1 MKGILTRK
9 LGMSQFI
16 SPESGEVSPV
26 TVLEAPANTVLQV
39 KKTDKDGYKAVVIGA
54 FERKNFGK
62 NDNKKYK
69 FIQELSLAGD
79 EELKKG
85 DKITLE
91 SLKEIKT
98 VKVTGTSKG
107 KGFSGVVRKYNFGRG
122 RETHGSHHHREPGS
136 VGTCAKPGRILRGKK
151 MPGQYGNTQVTIRST
166 EIVDIDLDKNLI
178 ALRGSVPG
186 AVNSFIFLQ
195 EN

>member
-39 KKTDKDGYKAVVIGA
+39 KNSDKDGYKAVVLGA

-69 FIQELSLAGD
+69 FIQELSLEG
-79 EELKKG
+79 ENSLKKG
-85 DKITLE
+85 DLITLE
-91 SLKEIKT
+91 SLKEVKT

-107 KGFSGVVRKYNFGRG
+107 RGFTGVIKRYNFGRG
-122 RETHGSHHHREPGS
+122 KETHGSHHHREPGS

-151 MPGQYGNTQVTIRST
+151 MPGQHGNSQVTIRST
-166 EIVDIDLDKNLI
+166 EIVDIDLEKNLI
-178 ALRGSVPG
+178 AIKGAVPG
-186 AVNSFIFLQ
+186 AINGFIFLQ
-195 EN
+195 GN

>member
-16 SPESGEVSPV
+16 SPESGEISPV

-39 KKTDKDGYKAVVIGA
+39 KNSDKDGYKAVVLGA

-62 NDNKKYK
+62 NENKKYK
-69 FIQELSLAGD
+69 FIQELSLDD
-79 EELKKG
+79 EDTLKKG
-85 DKITLE
+85 DLITLE
-91 SLKEIKT
+91 SLKEVKT

-107 KGFSGVVRKYNFGRG
+107 RGFTGVIKRYNFGRG
-122 RETHGSHHHREPGS
+122 KETHGSHHHREPGS

-151 MPGQYGNTQVTIRST
+151 MPGHHGNSQTTIRST
-166 EIVDIDLDKNLI
+166 EIVDIDLEKNLI
-178 ALRGSVPG
+178 AIKGAVPG
-186 AVNSFIFLQ
+186 AINGFVFLQ
-195 EN
+195 GN